1 MCARPSP
8 SSAIDFGEQF
18 PYDPE
23 KAKISRKEAKFD
35 QTNSLC
41 YAMMTHGAEASLPTI
56 ATNMKTPDA
65 KLGLEVTAVSDGR
78 VIGSSRQTE
87 HHHRER
93 GDETMIMRIT
103 WGRIHPGKWEEYEKT
118 YNGTVVAKSKNIKG
132 LRGRWLAQD
141 TADKDAGYS
150 VSLWDSAEDM
160 EAYEQSEFF
169 KKEILAPLQPFHIN
183 AFTTT
188 RCEVKYAQEFK

>member
-1 MCARPSP
+1 VS
-8 SSAIDFGEQF
+8 
-18 PYDPE
+18 
-23 KAKISRKEAKFD
+23 
-35 QTNSLC
+35 
-41 YAMMTHGAEASLPTI
+41 
-56 ATNMKTPDA
+56 
-65 KLGLEVTAVSDGR
+65 LGLGER
-78 VIGSSRQTE
+78 VRTLAWVQDPFRDHLLEQAIEEPAGPSGGCGMGSSRETL
-87 HHHRER
+87 HRIRER
-93 GDETMIMRIT
+93 GDLTMIMRIT
-103 WGRIHPGKWEEYEKT
+103 WGRIHPGTWEEYEKT
-118 YNGTVVAKSKNIKG
+118 YNATVVAKSKNIKG

-188 RCEVKYAQEFK
+188 RCDVKYAQEFK

>member
-1 MCARPSP
+1 
-8 SSAIDFGEQF
+8 
-18 PYDPE
+18 
-23 KAKISRKEAKFD
+23 
-35 QTNSLC
+35 
-41 YAMMTHGAEASLPTI
+41 
-56 ATNMKTPDA
+56 
-65 KLGLEVTAVSDGR
+65 
-78 VIGSSRQTE
+78 
-87 HHHRER
+87 
-93 GDETMIMRIT
+93 MIMRIT

-118 YNGTVVAKSKNIKG
+118 YNATVVAKSKNIKG

-141 TADKDAGYS
+141 TGDKDAGYS